1 MLNIAVFRESLSN
14 YKKFYKG
21 EKMDDLNRSAFYAGV
36 LVIMAVALALN
47 TAFRRTETKN
57 AFGVDDDILLKRS
70 RAFGNL
76 VEHAPLMII
85 LLILMEYGGSEFL
98 VHIFGIGFYFK
109 SYSSCIQFI
118 SEMMGPDIS
127 KNGWS
132 FGFLEYNDISFFGL
146 HFLTNN

>member
-85 LLILMEYGGSEFL
+85 LLILMEYSGSEFL
-98 VHIFGIGFYFK
+98 VHIFGIGFILSRIAHAYGL
-109 SYSSCIQFI
+109 I
-118 SEMMGPDIS
+118 SEEGLGPDNIPRMFGALGS
-127 KNGWS
+127 WS
-132 FGFLEYNDISFFGL
+132 IMILASLVCIF
-146 HFLTNN
+146 